1 MIDIKVEL
9 KLIIKK
15 IVTNSNTLSAIRRH
29 YRHRKACKHFKLM
42 KLAYEQS
49 GKSERIQQY
58 RNIHEGDRCFIIG
71 NGPSLTVADLEKI
84 REEKSF
90 ATNRIYLMYDKTEW
104 RPTYFMC
111 QDRQLVRSLV
121 NFYSKCE
128 EKVFLGYHALYEY
141 GINLPNVDYF
151 LTDNRDANRLV
162 SRLDFSEDASSY
174 VIDGGSVTYSAIQMA
189 AYMGFKEI
197 YLLGVDHSFSHTLD
211 KNRRIVKHNDVKED
225 YFDSRYKDAFKQF
238 EEKGK
243 TYAAPDKELMDLAF
257 EASKKY
263 CDENGI
269 VIKNATRGGKL
280 EIFERVN
287 FDSLWEDKK

>member
-29 YRHRKACKHFKLM
+29 YRYRKACKHFKLM

-49 GKSERIQQY
+49 GMSERIQQY
-58 RNIHEGDRCFIIG
+58 RNAHEGDRCFIIG
-71 NGPSLTVADLEKI
+71 NGPSLTAADLEKI
-84 REEKSF
+84 RGEKSF

-104 RPTYFMC
+104 RPTYFIC
-111 QDRQLVRSLV
+111 QDRQLVRSLFD
-121 NFYSKCE
+121 FYSKCK

-162 SRLDFSEDASSY
+162 SRLDFSEDVSSY

-197 YLLGVDHSFSHTLD
+197 YLLGVDHNFSHTLD

-243 TYAAPDKELMDLAF
+243 IYAAPDKELMDLAF

-280 EIFERVN
+280 EIFERVD
-287 FDSLWEDKK
+287 FDSLWEE